1 MSKYVIFEFRFPRIP
16 AFHFRLQVLGAV
28 GIVIGCLIMPLA
40 VLIGQLSYQE
50 PARAP
55 VPFFADAKKITG
67 TLHFGR
73 GARDWR
79 ESELRLADGA
89 AFPLRCKRFL
99 ASDACFNLKQGEKYE
114 GVQATVWW
122 DPDAAV
128 LQLQIGNELIV
139 RYADT
144 VERFARP
151 AEKKLES
158 FLLSYFLFVAALLL
172 VASRFT
178 NVSIRDSD

>member
-1 MSKYVIFEFRFPRIP
+1 MIFEFRFPRIP

-40 VLIGQLSYQE
+40 VLIGHLWYQE
-50 PARAP
+50 PARLP
-55 VPFFADAKKITG
+55 VPSFADSKKITG

-79 ESELRLADGA
+79 ESKLRLADGA
-89 AFPLRCKRFL
+89 AFPLRCKRLL

-114 GVQATVWW
+114 GMQATVWW

-128 LQLQIGNELIV
+128 LQLQIGNELVV

-151 AEKKLES
+151 AEKNFKR
-158 FLLSYFLFVAALLL
+158 FLLGYFFFVVALLL
-172 VASRFT
+172 LASRFT
-178 NVSIRDSD
+178 NVSISASD